1 MPGTQWL
8 AATGVLVTAVL
19 TTAALTTAC
28 TGPARLAP
36 TAAPTAGGAHAGAG
50 TGRAATFGATVR
62 ARVPV
67 TAALNAVSCPSAR
80 VCVAVGS
87 TPSKS
92 PVVLRWNGTR
102 WADVPVPRPAA
113 DSLSAI
119 WCGSATWCLA
129 VGATKLNV
137 AGSKSAPLAE
147 LWNGRAWT
155 VLPVPSPAHTVQS
168 SLTDIDCASP
178 TACTAVG
185 YYPTAQSGD
194 NPPPSYALAE
204 GWNGEAWRLEPAVN
218 QTPRATTFSSVSCS
232 SASACTAVFEGD
244 LAAERW
250 NGTVWTAQDTKP
262 SSGEGP
268 GGFNSVSCPAASN
281 CTAVGDSGGDDNQ
294 GLSEVWDG
302 RSWAGPDLAP
312 AESDGSTFSGVTCV
326 SGTSCLAVGGD
337 GGQRGEVTLAARWNG
352 KSWSLQY
359 TPNVP
364 RPALNSMLDAIS
376 CASPTACMAVGNSDR
391 GIGKTGYATHD
402 RALAE
407 WWNGTKWRRLP
418 TPSGR

>member
-1 MPGTQWL
+1 M
-8 AATGVLVTAVL
+8 A
-19 TTAALTTAC
+19 
-28 TGPARLAP
+28 
-36 TAAPTAGGAHAGAG
+36 
-50 TGRAATFGATVR
+50 R
-62 ARVPV
+62 AR
-67 TAALNAVSCPSAR
+67 
-80 VCVAVGS
+80 
-87 TPSKS
+87 
-92 PVVLRWNGTR
+92 
-102 WADVPVPRPAA
+102 
-113 DSLSAI
+113 
-119 WCGSATWCLA
+119 
-129 VGATKLNV
+129 
-137 AGSKSAPLAE
+137 
-147 LWNGRAWT
+147 
-155 VLPVPSPAHTVQS
+155 
-168 SLTDIDCASP
+168 
-178 TACTAVG
+178 
-185 YYPTAQSGD
+185 
-194 NPPPSYALAE
+194 
-204 GWNGEAWRLEPAVN
+204 
-218 QTPRATTFSSVSCS
+218 
-232 SASACTAVFEGD
+232 
-244 LAAERW
+244 
-250 NGTVWTAQDTKP
+250 
-262 SSGEGP
+262 

-391 GIGKTGYATHD
+391 GIGKTGYATHE